1 MSLKENNKN
10 IQINNKNALRSL
22 EQSFVDAKIE
32 EMNSKIEDK
41 KKEIVNELIEY
52 QNTHTVATKYDKNG
66 EAIEWGV
73 KLNPL
78 VVNNYFF
85 KSICPISSSEPI
97 YNAEK
102 LGLVFDYYCYILAEV
117 NDKLGNYPSSLTS
130 FCKLAGISSSTLRT
144 YRNSDDL
151 NMRIIVEK
159 IYDQIGD
166 ENLTLGQ
173 LGIAKERTTL
183 FKLRSQNE
191 LTEAERPQVKITIND
206 QVPTEQIL
214 GRIDKYKNFIDKKK

>member
-10 IQINNKNALRSL
+10 IQMNNKNALRSL

-32 EMNSKIEDK
+32 EMNSKIEEK
-41 KKEIVNELIEY
+41 KKEIVGELLEY
-52 QNTHTVATKYDKNG
+52 QDTHTVPTKYDKNG